1 MITRRDTCTLGDV
14 LTRLSGED
22 LLVQFSGQTSEMLIH
37 AVTSDSREVTPGTL
51 FVAIEGTQFD
61 GHAYIEQATESGAS
75 ALLVSRPVETDLP
88 TVQVSDTR
96 LALAHIGALIVGDPG
111 KHLGITA
118 VTGTNGK
125 TTTAWLLA
133 QALNT
138 AGIACGYMGTIGYGM
153 PGSLKTAS
161 HTTPDPVKLQM
172 GLASLLDAGCK
183 ACAIEASS
191 HAIDQQRTAAIP
203 YQSAV
208 FTNLTRDHLDYH
220 GTLEAYLDA
229 KARLFEELDP
239 AGQSV
244 INIDD
249 PAGRELMQRVSSRVL
264 TYGSDPAADI
274 RLDIISDRTGL
285 RLRLDGHDARFRL
298 SGAFNAH
305 NIAAAYGALESYGLT
320 GPERIEALAQ
330 AESAPGRFEILP
342 IRKDRVAV
350 VDYAHTP
357 DALQNVL
364 KAARGILPAGA
375 NLWCV
380 FGCGGE
386 RDTGKRPLMGEV
398 AEKLADRV
406 VVTSDNPRTED
417 PQEILDQIRQ
427 GVKQPEQVQW
437 VIDRAEAV
445 NRAIQTAGVGD
456 VVVVAGKGP
465 EPYQIVG
472 TEYLPYSDMAQ
483 ITQAARV

>member
-14 LTRLSGED
+14 LTRLAGED
-22 LLVQFSGQTSEMLIH
+22 LLVQASGDASEMKITT
-37 AVTSDSREVTPGTL
+37 VTSDSREVTPGTL
-51 FVAIEGTQFD
+51 FVAIEGTQYD
-61 GHAYIEQATESGAS
+61 GHAYIREAIEAGAS
-75 ALLVSRPVETDLP
+75 AVLVTKDAETALP
-88 TVQVSDTR
+88 QIKVTDSR
-96 LALAHIGALIVGDPG
+96 LALAHAGALWAGDPG
-111 KHLGITA
+111 KSLGITA

-125 TTTAWLLA
+125 TTTAWLIA
-133 QALNT
+133 QALNA
-138 AGIACGYMGTIGYGM
+138 AGVACGYMGTIGYGM
-153 PGSLKTAS
+153 PGALNAAS
-161 HTTPDPVKLQM
+161 HTTPDPVKLQL
-172 GLASLLDAGCK
+172 GLASLLELGCR

-191 HAIDQQRTAAIP
+191 HAIDQQRTAALP
-203 YQSAV
+203 FQSAV

-220 GTLEAYLDA
+220 GTVEAYLDA

-239 AGQSV
+239 AGLSI

-249 PAGRELMQRVSSRVL
+249 PAGREIMQRASSRIL
-264 TYGSDPAADI
+264 TYGTDTAADI
-274 RLDIISDRTGL
+274 RVDIISDRAGL

-298 SGAFNAH
+298 SGAFNAY
-305 NIAAAYGALESYGLT
+305 NLAAAYGALESYGLS
-320 GPERIEALAQ
+320 GAERIDALAQ

-357 DALQNVL
+357 DALRNVL
-364 KAARGILPAGA
+364 GAARGILPAGA

-386 RDTGKRPLMGEV
+386 RDRGKRPLMGQI
-398 AEKLADRV
+398 AEEMADRV

-417 PQEILDQIRQ
+417 PQEILDQIRK
-427 GVKQPEQVQW
+427 GVKQPDRIQW
-437 VIDRAEAV
+437 VVDRGEAV
-445 NRAIQTAGVGD
+445 NRAVQAAGVGD

-472 TEYLPYSDMAQ
+472 TEYRPYSDMEQ
-483 ITQAARV
+483 IRQAAGV